1 MLADVLFRTEPP
13 HQGPRG
19 IEPAALELGDR
30 PPAHLVRAVAEE
42 LLRPRAPV
50 RDATPHVGRDDSCR
64 RMLRDGAEEVPGS
77 ARLLGEPRAPDRER
91 GLTDD
96 PLEKLPVV
104 GVEVERRLSVQ
115 REHAEERALVDDRHD
130 VGAAEAVL
138 PEPVHREDASV
149 REDVRDHDRLA
160 VRGDPARQ
168 AVAEPDPAPGVRRGE
183 VLYGEGAR
191 IERPRGL
198 VGDPEPDR
206 WRLHQLRSRARD
218 LAEHV
223 VEVRGGRD
231 DAREPDENLEAG
243 KLPVGRLLELA
254 EPCELGLRGLQ
265 AEGLTARPVVRS
277 RRSRRVMRT
286 GSGGRLRKPAPC
298 IRSAG
303 TGMRRRPP
311 PRGRRRGSSRPA
323 RHPRG
328 SCRPSARSRLT

>member
-50 RDATPHVGRDDSCR
+50 RDATPHVGRDDSCG
-64 RMLRDGAEEVPGS
+64 RMLRDGAEEVPDS

-91 GLTDD
+91 GLADD

-104 GVEVERRLSVQ
+104 DVEVERRLAVQ
-115 REHAEERALVDDRHD
+115 REHAEERPLVDDRHD
-130 VGAAEAVL
+130 VGTAEAVL

-168 AVAEPDPAPGVRRGE
+168 AIAEPEPAPGVRRGE
-183 VLYGEGAR
+183 VLDGEGAR
-191 IERPRGL
+191 IERPRRL

-231 DAREPDENLEAG
+231 DARQPDENLEAG
-243 KLPVGRLLELA
+243 ELPVGRLLELA
-254 EPCELGLRGLQ
+254 EPGELGLRGLQ
-265 AEGLTARPVVRS
+265 AEGLTPPRASSVRAE
-277 RRSRRVMRT
+277 VT
-286 GSGGRLRKPAPC
+286 GSRAPDRVDGSEGPRRASEVLARACVDVLPRAGAGAAAVGTPGVHEAAAGRVRA
-298 IRSAG
+298 A
-303 TGMRRRPP
+303 
-311 PRGRRRGSSRPA
+311 A
-323 RHPRG
+323 
-328 SCRPSARSRLT
+328 